1 MTIKR
6 DNGNESLEK
15 MLNNIEIDSSSLD
28 IQVYLN
34 VKFEEHMLHKA
45 VCIYDY
51 NWNEQLYV
59 VQLCDHSNCGC
70 VLGFIAGYNTV
81 DFKVNLQVKLAWVLE
96 SDSMCK
102 SVEQTNSSNC
112 KRGSYLSSSG
122 ISGIMKLSSN
132 PTKFRLGI
140 DTVEQ
145 DDVIRQIVTGYD
157 RSGILYVPE
166 LGDDCKA
173 IVDRYPKVQY
183 IKTDGSLQQE
193 YIYYQDKKRCE
204 SVKKLDLSPIERM
217 KQKDSKVCGGDRISR
232 LTRPTAL
239 TSNRHLPTLTRRDST
254 SSISSMRGTIH
265 CGAMVGNTNLT
276 RRDSKTNVNPPMI
289 ERSIFK
295 VSLYPIF

>member
-1 MTIKR
+1 MTIKK

-34 VKFEEHMLHKA
+34 VKYEEHMLHKA

-51 NWNEQLYV
+51 NWNEGMYI
-59 VQLCDHSNCGC
+59 VQLCNHSNCGC
-70 VLGFIAGYNTV
+70 ILGFIAGYNTV

-102 SVEQTNSSNC
+102 
-112 KRGSYLSSSG
+112 RGSYLSSSG
-122 ISGIMKLSSN
+122 ISGVLKKSDT
-132 PTKFRLGI
+132 PTKFRLGV

-145 DDVIRQIVTGYD
+145 DNVIRQIVTGYD

-193 YIYYQDKKRCE
+193 YSYYQDVRKCAT
-204 SVKKLDLSPIERM
+204 VKKLELPTSTQR
-217 KQKDSKVCGGDRISR
+217 QNTSISR
-232 LTRPTAL
+232 LTRPTQLQTTRLAQ
-239 TSNRHLPTLTRRDST
+239 PTLKRQNSS
-254 SSISSMRGTIH
+254 SSISSMRGT
-265 CGAMVGNTNLT
+265 LT
-276 RRDSKTNVNPPMI
+276 RRDSKTNVSQQMV

-295 VSLYPIF
+295 ISLFPIF